1 MKFEWDAR
9 KNNVNLRKHG
19 FDLADAVPMFEGPML
34 VQPDTRE
41 DYGESRRVGIGITN
55 GRTAVVVFVE
65 GEDDSIRIVSLRKAN
80 QYERKLFEETIANEL
95 EED

>member
-1 MKFEWDAR
+1 MRFEWDAR

-19 FDLADAVPMFEGPML
+19 LDLADAVPIFEGPML
-34 VQPDTRE
+34 VQADTRE
-41 DYGESRRVGIGITN
+41 DYGESRWVGIGITN
-55 GRTAVVVFVE
+55 GRAAVVVFVE